1 MRTLVAAG
9 LILAAGLGVFTWASD
24 GWRAVTAEGARRLAV
39 AAHPV
44 TIPGVTMEDM
54 DGHVLHLS
62 QFKGRVV
69 LVEFIYTTC
78 PTICQE
84 LGAGFAE
91 VLERVRKRGMGN
103 QARLL
108 SISFD
113 IDNDTPE
120 LLRHYGQHHGA
131 DGTIWRVARPTSRR
145 DLEALLAA
153 FGVKVVPDPLYGFQ
167 HNVAVHVVD
176 REGRLVRI
184 VDTEPDEVVAA
195 LMRQV
200 GRL

>member
-78 PTICQE
+78 PTVCQD

-91 VLERVRKRGMGN
+91 ILERVRRLEPPRPREVDPSMHPGLEECILRAMAKEPADRYPDA
-103 QARLL
+103 QAF
-108 SISFD
+108 SD
-113 IDNDTPE
+113 
-120 LLRHYGQHHGA
+120 
-131 DGTIWRVARPTSRR
+131 
-145 DLEALLAA
+145 DLEDWIRST
-153 FGVKVVPDPLYGFQ
+153 PDWFSIIPQ
-167 HNVAVHVVD
+167 
-176 REGRLVRI
+176 
-184 VDTEPDEVVAA
+184 T
-195 LMRQV
+195 
-200 GRL
+200 